1 MNEMQVL
8 FVWLDLAAT
17 TILVGG
23 FAYAAFVESPR
34 ARGRQAIQSGCLLLG
49 AALLLEMSLNAHRMQ
64 QISGIH
70 GMALVADVWDMRW
83 SHWWALRVA
92 ALSAIA
98 FGVRRATPPWRVLL
112 AIGSVLLLARSVQ
125 GHAGAHGAIPA
136 LVDWFHLGAASL
148 WVGGLLQLLLEP
160 TLLPRA
166 APRASRLFAI
176 VLGPLVLAG
185 IYAAHLHVATLARL
199 LGTPYGR
206 VLLAKLA
213 VAAVAM
219 TIGARNHYRNVPA
232 LERGEPTANRR
243 LVRSVRVEVLVLFIV
258 LLLSALLGVLPM
270 PHAM

>member
-8 FVWLDLAAT
+8 FVWLDLGAT

-34 ARGRQAIQSGCLLLG
+34 SRGRHAIQLACFLLG
-49 AALLLEMSLNAHRMQ
+49 AALILEISLNARRMQ
-64 QISGIH
+64 QISGIN

-92 ALSAIA
+92 ALGAIA
-98 FGVRRATPPWRVLL
+98 FGLRRAAPPWRALL
-112 AIGSVLLLARSVQ
+112 AIGCVSLLARSVQ

-136 LVDWFHLGAASL
+136 FVDWIHLSAASL
-148 WVGGLLQLLLEP
+148 WVGGLLQLFLEP
-160 TLLPRA
+160 AILPRA

-176 VLGPLVLAG
+176 ALGPLVLAG
-185 IYAAHLHVATLARL
+185 IYAARLHVATLARL
-199 LGTPYGR
+199 VGTPYGR

-213 VAAVAM
+213 VAAIAM
-219 TIGARNHYRNVPA
+219 AIGARNHYRNVPA
-232 LERGEPTANRR
+232 LERGEPSANRR
-243 LVRSVRVEVLVLFIV
+243 LLRSVRIEVLILFIV
-258 LLLSALLGVLPM
+258 LLLTALLGALPM